1 MLFNVALALLVVQ
14 FEPPSNEYS
23 ILRYTGV
30 PDELVTESV
39 DNAEPLEQLPSDC
52 ELETVTGCGQSTVA
66 LADKAVGVNPVKLL
80 EVSEEVT
87 LQVIAL
93 PSPTA

>member
-1 MLFNVALALLVVQ
+1 MTV
-14 FEPPSNEYS
+14 
-23 ILRYTGV
+23 
-30 PDELVTESV
+30 SV
-39 DNAEPLEQLPSDC
+39 DVAAPLEQLPSDC

-80 EVSEEVT
+80 LVSEDVY

-93 PSPTA
+93 PSPTT

>member
-1 MLFNVALALLVVQ
+1 MVDQ

-30 PDELVTESV
+30 PDELETVRI
-39 DNAEPLEQLPSDC
+39 DDAEPPEQLPRDC
-52 ELETVTGCGQSTVA
+52 ELETVTGCGQSTVE
-66 LADKAVGVNPVKLL
+66 LADNVVGVNPVKLL

-87 LQVIAL
+87 LQIIAL
-93 PSPTA
+93 PSETD